1 MNDNLLNEILA
12 YTETNYSVLTK
23 IVESGQRVV
32 YRAKDVRSD
41 VSTFVLKTS
50 PIFPESVARIQRELK
65 ILEDINSV
73 NFPKSVFSQFIS
85 LEQIQYFIDNF
96 DPKTES
102 EKINYLKSLKLKPFF
117 ITVEEYVEHSKWGA
131 HVEFFRSNEKE
142 FASFLKKIFQAL
154 NILWEKKIVHRDLKP
169 DNILIRPNLDPVI
182 IDLGIAKSMRE
193 GTEAITHIF
202 GHSPCTPQFAAPE
215 QIMNNKAEVT
225 YKSDQFS
232 MGVIAYW
239 VLTDK
244 FPFGAIGEIG
254 PEAFLRNLSENKVVN
269 TKTINPNVSDNLD
282 KFVMRLIGI
291 QPFQRFRNYQDIES
305 SLNLIGE
312 LK

>member
-12 YTETNYSVLTK
+12 YTETDYSVLTK

-32 YRAKDVRSD
+32 YRAKNVRTD
-41 VSTFVLKTS
+41 ISTFVLKTS
-50 PIFPESVARIQRELK
+50 PIYPESVARIQRELK
-65 ILEDINSV
+65 ILEEINSV
-73 NFPKSVFSQFIS
+73 SFPKSLFSKFIS

-96 DPKTES
+96 NPKTES
-102 EKINYLKSLKLKPFF
+102 EKINYLRTLKLKPFF
-117 ITVEEYVEHSKWGA
+117 ITVEEYIHHSKWND
-131 HVEFFRSNEKE
+131 HIELFRRNEKE

-202 GHSPCTPQFAAPE
+202 GHSPCTPQFASPE
-215 QIMNNKAEVT
+215 QIMNNKTEVT

-239 VLTDK
+239 VLTDQ
-244 FPFGAIGEIG
+244 FPFGSLGEVG
-254 PEAFLRNLSENKVVN
+254 PEGFLRNISNNNVVSI
-269 TKTINPNVSDNLD
+269 KSINPKVSDNLN
-282 KFVMRLIGI
+282 KFVMRLLGI
-291 QPFQRFRNYQDIES
+291 QPFQRFRSFQEIES

-312 LK
+312 L